1 MAAGFGSVLNPADNV
16 KMSASGKSQMQAKL
30 ILELLAINEPQAMV
44 LLKCWEG
51 LVKGESGSQHFNF
64 QRLDEYL
71 PHRVIN
77 LGQTYVLIHLNAL
90 VLELNEV
97 TRFWFG
103 IITFAMG
110 LTISP
115 DEAERAN
122 NITDPA
128 YATLALAN
136 DFFSWEKEY
145 IEFKQN
151 PTSDDMANA
160 IWIIMKEHSVDLE
173 EAKKIC
179 QDKIRESC
187 EEYVRRHRE
196 FERQATGKVS
206 KDLLRY
212 LAALEFSISGNVVW
226 SQYTHRYNF
235 HKPAAKENEDTDDEG
250 AKSDDSKTNLNYST
264 DSTVVDVK
272 TPATSGLLN
281 SANDVLMTRTAK
293 SLVGPVLDV
302 QLPELPDKVS
312 DYTS

>member
-1 MAAGFGSVLNPADNV
+1 MFSFDL
-16 KMSASGKSQMQAKL
+16 
-30 ILELLAINEPQAMV
+30 
-44 LLKCWEG
+44 
-51 LVKGESGSQHFNF
+51 H
-64 QRLDEYL
+64 
-71 PHRVIN
+71 
-77 LGQTYVLIHLNAL
+77 AL
-90 VLELNEV
+90 VFVLSSMNS
-97 TRFWFG
+97 FWFG

-115 DEAERAN
+115 DEAEKAN

-136 DFFSWEKEY
+136 DYFSWEKEY

-187 EEYVRRHRE
+187 EEYVRRKRE

-206 KDLLRY
+206 TDLLRY
-212 LAALEFSISGNVVW
+212 LSALEFSISGNVVW

-235 HKPAAKENEDTDDEG
+235 GKPAVKENEDTDDEG
-250 AKSDDSKTNLNYST
+250 VKSDDSKTSLNDST

-272 TPATSGLLN
+272 TTATSGLLS
-281 SANDVLMTRTAK
+281 SANDGLVTRTAK
-293 SLVGPVLDV
+293 SLVGPILDV

-312 DYTS
+312 D

>member
-1 MAAGFGSVLNPADNV
+1 
-16 KMSASGKSQMQAKL
+16 
-30 ILELLAINEPQAMV
+30 
-44 LLKCWEG
+44 
-51 LVKGESGSQHFNF
+51 
-64 QRLDEYL
+64 
-71 PHRVIN
+71 
-77 LGQTYVLIHLNAL
+77 
-90 VLELNEV
+90 
-97 TRFWFG
+97 
-103 IITFAMG
+103 MG

-136 DFFSWEKEY
+136 DYFSWEKEY

-151 PTSDDMANA
+151 SSSDDMANA

-187 EEYVRRHRE
+187 ENYQRRKRE
-196 FERQATGKVS
+196 FELQAVGKVS

-212 LAALEFSISGNVVW
+212 LSALEFSISGNVVW

-235 HKPAAKENEDTDDEG
+235 HKPKENDDTDDEG
-250 AKSDDSKTNLNYST
+250 ARSDDSKTSLNDST

-272 TPATSGLLN
+272 ATVPSGMLP
-281 SANDVLMTRTAK
+281 SADGVIMSRTAK
-293 SLVGPVLDV
+293 SLISPVLDL

-312 DYTS
+312 DEISCIFTH